1 MKKVFL
7 LSFLSLMLFS
17 VTSFAQSAVGTWKT
31 IDDETGEEKSYV
43 EITEKDG
50 KYYGT
55 VSKILREAHV
65 NDVCS
70 QCNDYRKDKPIL
82 GMEIL
87 SDMSLDGDTYSG
99 GEIVDPENGKT
110 YRCKMWR
117 DGDNLMVRG
126 YVAFLYRTQ
135 TWLPVK

>member
-7 LSFLSLMLFS
+7 LSFLALMLFS
-17 VTSFAQSAVGTWKT
+17 VTSIAQSAVGTWKT

-43 EITEKDG
+43 EIVEKDG

-55 VSKILREAHV
+55 VSKILREEHV

-110 YRCKMWR
+110 YRAKMWR